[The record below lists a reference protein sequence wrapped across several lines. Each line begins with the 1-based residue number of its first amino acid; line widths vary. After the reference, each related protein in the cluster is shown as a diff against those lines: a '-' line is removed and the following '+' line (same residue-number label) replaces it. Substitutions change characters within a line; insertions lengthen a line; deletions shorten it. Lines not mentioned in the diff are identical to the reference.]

1 MLIDENNNKFIFN
14 KNKHFHTRNF
24 KITNNIVT
32 NQILINDEVIY
43 YASVD
48 WIQFSD
54 DEIIFKFTTKDQN
67 EFSYSINKDLEENKL
82 PTYLKVGIMFTESID
97 VLLKLM
103 AFKCLEQYIKST
115 NHGFKK
121 EVHLNVPDVVGVP
134 GEEVTIIANI
144 VDSKN
149 NPIPD
154 GNIEIDI
161 EENDN

>member
-54 DEIIFKFTTKDQN
+54 DKITYKFTTKDKN
-67 EFSYSINKDLEENKL
+67 EFTYSIDKDLDENKL

-103 AFKCLEQYIKST
+103 AFKCLERYLELNPK
-115 NHGFKK
+115 GFKRQTNIIV
-121 EVHLNVPDVVGVP
+121 EDVIGVP
-134 GEEVTIIANI
+134 GEEVTIIAQ
-144 VDSKN
+144 VFDEKN

-154 GNIEIDI
+154 GNVEINI
-161 EENDN
+161 EEYNN